1 MAGRTEDVLVKRRPL
16 RTSVRAPVKPEY
28 VAGVARSESPFT
40 GTGIGNRLLYAAAT
54 DLLRAADESAVLSAA
69 VRYAAQLL
77 STHIAFVMLL
87 DQGAKILKLE
97 ASVGHR
103 TPTFT
108 TIVRPVQAI
117 TAVGPRKP
125 MQSSDFLNGSRLDH
139 HPSTDDIL
147 RKQGIRTVPPAALHP
162 RHRIR

>member
-1 MAGRTEDVLVKRRPL
+1 MAGGIEDVSVKRRPL

-28 VAGVARSESPFT
+28 VAGVARSESLFT

-97 ASVGHR
+97 ASV
-103 TPTFT
+103 TKAMC
-108 TIVRPVQAI
+108 VD
-117 TAVGPRKP
+117 
-125 MQSSDFLNGSRLDH
+125 SS
-139 HPSTDDIL
+139 
-147 RKQGIRTVPPAALHP
+147 
-162 RHRIR
+162 